1 MISFEVLHYRKRK
14 RAGKKGYMVVK
25 FDMSKTY
32 DRVEQNF
39 VKTITRKMGFDT
51 RLTRLLSH
59 CLSTVRYNVTRGGK
73 EIGPIVP
80 IRGIRRGNPIS
91 PYLFI
96 ICHEGFTVLINRYI
110 QKRWIHGYLKRLR
123 WVGEAAKVSQLL
135 QVFENASRQQ
145 VNHQKF
151 SIFL

>member
-1 MISFEVLHYRKRK
+1 MISFEVLHYLKRK

-25 FDMSKTY
+25 LDMSKTY

-39 VKTITRKMGFDT
+39 METIMGKMGFDT

-73 EIGPIVP
+73 EKGPIVP
-80 IRGIRRGNPIS
+80 IKGIRQGNPIS

-96 ICHEGFTVLINRYI
+96 ICHEGFTVLINKYI
-110 QKRWIHGYLKRLR
+110 QKRWIHGYRVANGAPSISRMMFADNSYLYCKATTS
-123 WVGEAAKVSQLL
+123 ETAKVS
-135 QVFENASRQQ
+135 R
-145 VNHQKF
+145 
-151 SIFL
+151 